1 MKVRIYKTPT
11 ATNPSKVA
19 VSVPQSVQADPT
31 ITSLNLTQEEVLP
44 PPTSLANLFTQPSV
58 ISNPPANAFKSVTE
72 TTLEPGFAMVVRPI
86 GTKDEIVPPLEVE
99 EVVIPDGYVHL
110 DDESDWHVY
119 NYGKAWTLTDRNFDV
134 LPGEKRLPKKL
145 LFDVVIVDRTFRAKF
160 RDPVDSVRIYYR
172 RVSDIAED
180 FEWVDW
186 VVLTDTDV
194 QFPFFGK
201 YEFRAVPFHDG
212 KPLADVKEYKGEWDE
227 PDTLVWSS
235 IQLDHDSFQI
245 RMEGI
250 VGPNITEVEAFEDG
264 KSLGVF
270 RLRPN
275 SKGRTEKSFVINGVS
290 DSKTPEIEYRFM
302 RKVGHHRSLVEK
314 SFQTLERNYAR
325 ESIALQMKQKG
336 SLISINIQ
344 DPNDELYS
352 PVNPLQPFESQEWN
366 RAIQLGKTIAYLEII
381 RHQDGETRQYG
392 RYMCNITKEKD
403 PQFLQ
408 APPFKTSV
416 QRVNQGFTFE
426 FEDTP
431 QFRDVVNLDN
441 PDLDKRL
448 AYEFRLIFW
457 TAGIEECLR
466 SGKDY
471 LYIKETPVLI
481 RNKRSSYK
489 FSYSVWK
496 EEHPRKQWTGVIP
509 VDVKDKDMNHHIRYG
524 RSPNAFVFDSFPT
537 PVPKTRNVSIE
548 EGEWQVL
555 YYYDDKSDELVEH
568 PYYSFDV
575 VVPTSS
581 QLLID
586 SIEVHI
592 NQGGSSIFLGKYH
605 PSDLISIVDFIGYYE
620 ERKITTKRTNFQKAF
635 SSLPSFTPDPK
646 PVQPVRNQPFRSM
659 NANTRP
665 KVMSTASANK
675 QINNAIVRKVESG
688 TIKYKL
694 IINYIDGQQKTL
706 PLSVDIA
713 DRPKMPEEPPENVG
727 FTTGNKTVLPSTFQV
742 PVSAVATIATEIE
755 QTPILPSS
763 ATKLGVFRR

>member
-11 ATNPSKVA
+11 ASNPNKVA
-19 VSVPQSVQADPT
+19 VSVPEAVQANPA
-31 ITSLNLTQEEVLP
+31 ITSLDLTQEEVLP
-44 PPTSLANLFTQPSV
+44 PPTSLSNLFAQPTV

-72 TTLEPGFAMVVRPI
+72 TTLEPGFSMVVRPI
-86 GTKDEIVPPLEVE
+86 GLKDEIVPPLEVE
-99 EVVIPDGYVHL
+99 EVVIPEGYIHL
-110 DDESDWHVY
+110 DDESDWNIY

-145 LFDVVIVDRTFRAKF
+145 LWNVMIRDRTFRAKF
-160 RDPVDSVRIYYR
+160 RQPVDAVRIYYR
-172 RVSDIAED
+172 RVSIIEND

-186 VVLTDTDV
+186 VTLTDTPVD
-194 QFPFFGK
+194 FPYFGK

-212 KPLADVKEYKGEWDE
+212 NPLPDAKEWHRVWEE
-227 PDTLVWSS
+227 PDTLTWSS
-235 IQLDHDSFQI
+235 IQLDHDTFQI
-245 RMEGI
+245 RMEGVI
-250 VGPNITEVEAFEDG
+250 GANITEVEAFEDG

-275 SKGRTEKSFVINGVS
+275 SSGRTEKSFVINGVS
-290 DSKTPEIEYRFM
+290 DNKLPEIEYRFM

-314 SFQTLERNYAR
+314 SFQSLERNYAR
-325 ESIALQMKQKG
+325 ESIKVKMKQKG
-336 SLISINIQ
+336 SVIAINVQ
-344 DPNDELYS
+344 DPDDTLYS
-352 PVNPLQPFESQEWN
+352 PINPLQPFASQEWN
-366 RAIQLGKTIAYLEII
+366 NAIQLGKTIAYLEII
-381 RHQDGETRQYG
+381 RHQDGETRDYG
-392 RYMCNITKEKD
+392 RYMCNITKEKE

-408 APPFKTSV
+408 SPPFKTKV
-416 QRVNQGFTFE
+416 QRVNRGFTFE

-448 AYEFRLIFW
+448 AYEFRLVFW

-466 SGKDY
+466 SGSDY

-481 RNKRSSYK
+481 RNKRSTYK

-496 EEHPRKQWTGVIP
+496 EEHPRKLWTGVIP
-509 VDVKDKDMNHHIRYG
+509 VDVKDRELNHHIRYG
-524 RSPNAFVFDSFPT
+524 RSPNSFVFDSFPV
-537 PVPKTRNVSIE
+537 PVEKTRDIRIIP
-548 EGEWQVL
+548 GEWKVL
-555 YYYDDKSDELVEH
+555 YYYDDKTDELVEH
-568 PYYSFDV
+568 PYYCFDIG
-575 VVPTSS
+575 VPTSS

-592 NQGGSSIFLGKYH
+592 NQGNSSIFLGKYH

-635 SSLPSFTPDPK
+635 NALPSFTPDPK
-646 PVQPVRNQPFRSM
+646 PPQPVRNQSFQSM
-659 NANTRP
+659 NMNTRS
-665 KVMSTASANK
+665 KTMNASSANK
-675 QINNAIVRKVESG
+675 QINNAIVRKVETG

-694 IINYIDGQQKTL
+694 IVNYIDGQQKSL
-706 PLSVDIA
+706 PLSVEIA
-713 DRPKMPEEPPENVG
+713 DRPRMPEEPPENIG

-755 QTPILPSS
+755 QTPAIQTST
-763 ATKLGVFRR
+763 TKLGVFRR

>member
-11 ATNPSKVA
+11 TTNPNKVA
-19 VSVPQSVQADPT
+19 VSVPEAVQANPA

-44 PPTSLANLFTQPSV
+44 PPTSLADLFTQPAV

-72 TTLEPGFAMVVRPI
+72 TTLQPGFSMVVRPI
-86 GTKDEIVPPLEVE
+86 GVKDEIVPPLEVE
-99 EVVIPDGYVHL
+99 EVVIPDGYIHL
-110 DDESDWHVY
+110 DDESDWNVY

-134 LPGEKRLPKKL
+134 LPGEKRLPRRL
-145 LFDVVIVDRTFRAKF
+145 LWNVLIRDRTFKAKF
-160 RDPVDSVRIYYR
+160 REPVDSVRIYYR
-172 RVSDIAED
+172 RVSNIEAD

-186 VVLTDTDV
+186 VVLADTDV
-194 QFPFFGK
+194 EFPHFGK

-212 KPLADVKEYKGEWDE
+212 KPLPDVREFQRRWDE
-227 PDTLVWSS
+227 PDTLSWSS

-245 RMEGI
+245 RMEGVI
-250 VGPNITEVEAFEDG
+250 GPNITEVEAFESG

-275 SKGRTEKSFVINGVS
+275 SKGRTEKSFVLNGIS
-290 DSKTPEIEYRFM
+290 DTKTPEIEYRFM

-325 ESIALQMKQKG
+325 ESIKVSMKQKG
-336 SLISINIQ
+336 SVIAINIQ
-344 DPNDELYS
+344 DPDNELYS
-352 PVNPLQPFESQEWN
+352 PVNPLQPFASQEWN
-366 RAIQLGKTIAYLEII
+366 TAIQLGKTIAYLEII
-381 RHQDGETRQYG
+381 RHQDGETRHYG
-392 RYMCNITKEKD
+392 RYMCNITKEKE
-403 PQFLQ
+403 PRFLQ
-408 APPFKTSV
+408 APPFKTEV
-416 QRVNQGFTFE
+416 KRVNRGFVFE

-431 QFRDVVNLDN
+431 QFRDIVNLDN

-448 AYEFRLIFW
+448 AYELRLVFW

-509 VDVKDKDMNHHIRYG
+509 VDVKDKNMDHHIRYG
-524 RSPNAFVFDSFPT
+524 RSPNAFVFDSFPIPT
-537 PVPKTRNVSIE
+537 PKTRDIRIE
-548 EGEWQVL
+548 RGEWQVL
-555 YYYDDKSDELVEH
+555 YYYDDKTDELVEH
-568 PYYSFDV
+568 PYYNFDI

-581 QLLID
+581 QLTID

-635 SSLPSFTPDPK
+635 SALPSFTPEPK
-646 PVQPVRNQPFRSM
+646 RIQPVRNQAFQSM
-659 NANTRP
+659 KTNTRA
-665 KVMSTASANK
+665 KSMSASSANK

-694 IINYIDGQQKTL
+694 IINYVDGSQKNL

-713 DRPKMPEEPPENVG
+713 DRPKMPEEPPDNVG
-727 FTTGNKTVLPSTFQV
+727 FTTANKTVLPSTFQV
-742 PVSAVATIATEIE
+742 PVSAVATIATEID
-755 QTPILPSS
+755 QTPTLPTST
-763 ATKLGVFRR
+763 TKLGVFRR